1 MRSYI
6 LFLSFIAFVVVDLNG
21 QNKYLIEY
29 NRLDHS
35 LKHYRISSVNEKSD
49 TLLVNKK
56 PLLKRNDLLI
66 LRITEVNPFIYSG
79 DIQIKSRNWESNPNS
94 NSMLNM
100 LTGLGLGGMTG
111 GAFDAVSQFIN
122 RNSGYGMTRGE
133 TKFNQIEKTLNKA
146 SENIQFIEKQ
156 LNSIQNY
163 EEAIA
168 AILHDAS
175 KSKSQIIAESYYFLD
190 EIMGI
195 DWNTTNKIIARTEID
210 LKNILNDSISNKYSK
225 RINEYMGVIAQ
236 CKNAVSQFNR
246 IYSTNEID
254 KRKSRLASLQFTSEK
269 RHLVGWEQEANNDL
283 YRYDIQFILRRK
295 MNNSSELN
303 DDIVRFYSS
312 TAFKSQTGEIVGS
325 NCQTCEPILT
335 AKGQFKK
342 GQNSMPINVTDPNSV
357 IFQFG
362 AYGKWEFYNERGEV
376 ISVVDLGGYPAPTNT
391 EYSNGTSESA
401 SNTSNGL
408 SEVED
413 IKQISLGYG
422 SPVRPQWVSGLYLLM
437 PFQKEANIQ
446 TNFVGGFGSD
456 SLQFI
461 GENKSLIKFALGTGM
476 RFVFHNIGAFEPSVN
491 LGISYTLSNSSNL
504 NEFNNAQNTGL
515 NYMIGAGIRTK
526 GIQYLSFDL
535 GLAFNEV
542 TVLKEGLETNKIYSH
557 TNLSSTGYSDYIF
570 TEEKWRSQLYVGVQ
584 FHF

>member
-1 MRSYI
+1 MRSYS
-6 LFLSFIAFVVVDLNG
+6 LFLLFIAFLAMDLSG

-29 NRLDHS
+29 NRLDHN
-35 LKHYRISSVNEKSD
+35 LKQYQITSTNEKTD
-49 TLLVNKK
+49 TVLLNKK
-56 PLLKRNDLLI
+56 PLLKKNDLLI
-66 LRITEVNPFIYSG
+66 LRLTEVNPFIYAG
-79 DIQIKSRNWESNPNS
+79 DIQIKSRNWESNPKS

-111 GAFDAVSQFIN
+111 GAFDAIGQFIN
-122 RNSGYGMTRGE
+122 NNSAYGMTRGE
-133 TKFNQIEKTLNKA
+133 TKTNHIEKTLSKI
-146 SENIQFIEKQ
+146 SENIQFIDKQ
-156 LNSIQNY
+156 LNSIKNN
-163 EEAIA
+163 EKAIEAVIR
-168 AILHDAS
+168 DAS
-175 KSKSQIIAESYYFLD
+175 KAKSQIIEEANYFLD
-190 EIMGI
+190 EINSI
-195 DWNTTNKIIARTEID
+195 DWNTTNKIVARTEID
-210 LKNILNDSISNKYSK
+210 LKNILNDSLSNKYSK

-236 CKNAVSQFNR
+236 CKFVVSQFNQK
-246 IYSTNEID
+246 YSTNEID
-254 KRKSRLASLQFTSEK
+254 KRKSRLSSLNFTSEK
-269 RHLVGWEQEANNDL
+269 RHIVGWEHGVNNDL

-295 MNNSSELN
+295 LNTSSEPQ
-303 DDIVRFYSS
+303 DDIVRFYSA
-312 TAFKSQTGEIVGS
+312 TAFKSQTGEIVGKK
-325 NCQTCEPILT
+325 CQTCEPILT
-335 AKGQFKK
+335 AKGQYKK

-362 AYGKWEFYNERGEV
+362 AYGQWEFYNEKGEV

-391 EYSNGTSESA
+391 GYSNETSESA
-401 SNTSNGL
+401 SSTSSDL

-437 PFQKEANIQ
+437 PFQQESNIQ

-461 GENKSLIKFALGTGM
+461 GENKSPVKVALGTGM
-476 RFVFHNIGAFEPSVN
+476 RFVFHNIDAFEPSVN

-526 GIQYLSFDL
+526 GMHYMSFDL

-557 TNLSSTGYSDYIF
+557 TSLSSTGYSDYIF
-570 TEEKWRSQLYVGVQ
+570 TEDKWRSQLYIGIQ

>member
-1 MRSYI
+1 
-6 LFLSFIAFVVVDLNG
+6 
-21 QNKYLIEY
+21 
-29 NRLDHS
+29 
-35 LKHYRISSVNEKSD
+35 
-49 TLLVNKK
+49 
-56 PLLKRNDLLI
+56 
-66 LRITEVNPFIYSG
+66 
-79 DIQIKSRNWESNPNS
+79 
-94 NSMLNM
+94 
-100 LTGLGLGGMTG
+100 
-111 GAFDAVSQFIN
+111 
-122 RNSGYGMTRGE
+122 MTRGE
-133 TKFNQIEKTLNKA
+133 TKFNQIEKTLSKA

-295 MNNSSELN
+295 LNNSSELN

-437 PFQKEANIQ
+437 PFQKESNIQ

-461 GENKSLIKFALGTGM
+461 GENKSPIKFALGTGM
-476 RFVFHNIGAFEPSVN
+476 RFVFHNIDAFEPSVN

-504 NEFNNAQNTGL
+504 IEFNNTQNTGL

>member
-1 MRSYI
+1 MRSYF
-6 LFLSFIAFVVVDLNG
+6 LFLSFIAFFIVNLNG

-35 LKHYRISSVNEKSD
+35 LKHYQISSVNEKSD
-49 TLLVNKK
+49 TFLLNKK

-66 LRITEVNPFIYSG
+66 LRLTEVNPFIYSG
-79 DIQIKSRNWESNPNS
+79 SIRIKSRNWESQPNS

-111 GAFDAVSQFIN
+111 GAFDAIGQFIN
-122 RNSGYGMTRGE
+122 NNSGYGMTRSE
-133 TKFNQIEKTLNKA
+133 KEINPIEKTFSKA
-146 SENIQFIEKQ
+146 SESIQFIEKQ
-156 LNSIQNY
+156 LNSIQLY
-163 EEAIA
+163 EEAITA
-168 AILHDAS
+168 VQQDAS
-175 KSKSQIIAESYYFLD
+175 KAKSQIIEECYYFLD
-190 EIMGI
+190 EINGI
-195 DWNTTNKIIARTEID
+195 DWKTANKIIARTEVG
-210 LKNILNDSISNKYSK
+210 LKNILDDSLSDKYSNQM
-225 RINEYMGVIAQ
+225 NEYMKVITQ
-236 CKNAVSQFNR
+236 CKNAVSKFSQR
-246 IYSTNEID
+246 YSKNEID
-254 KRKSRLASLQFTSEK
+254 QRKSRLASLHFTSEK
-269 RHLVGWEQEANNDL
+269 RHIVGWEHDENNDL

-295 MNNSSELN
+295 LNNSSELQ

-335 AKGQFKK
+335 AKGHYKK
-342 GQNSMPINVTDPNSV
+342 GQNSMPVNVTDPNSV

-362 AYGKWEFYNERGEV
+362 AYGKWEFYNAKGEV
-376 ISVVDLGGYPAPTNT
+376 ISVVDLGGHPAPSNT
-391 EYSNGTSESA
+391 EYSKGTSES
-401 SNTSNGL
+401 SNSKSNGL

-437 PFQKEANIQ
+437 PFQKESNIQ

-461 GENKSLIKFALGTGM
+461 GENKSPIKFALGTGM
-476 RFVFHNIGAFEPSVN
+476 RFVFHNIDAFEPSVN

-504 NEFNNAQNTGL
+504 NELSNAQNTGL

-535 GLAFNEV
+535 GLAFNQV
-542 TVLKEGLETNKIYSH
+542 IVLKEGLETNKIYSH
-557 TNLSSTGYSDYIF
+557 TNLSSSGFSDYIF
-570 TEEKWRSQLYVGVQ
+570 TDEKWRSQLYVGVQ